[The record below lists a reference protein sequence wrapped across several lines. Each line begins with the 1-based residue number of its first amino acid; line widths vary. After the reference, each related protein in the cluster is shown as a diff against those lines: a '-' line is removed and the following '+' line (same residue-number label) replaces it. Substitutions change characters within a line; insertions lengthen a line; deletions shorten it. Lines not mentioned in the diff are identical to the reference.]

1 MDKANPTAKR
11 ALPGISIRNGPIEEM
26 DIDGPVGNELAVNG
40 TATGKRKARQ
50 SLGNGKS
57 KNYKEVSSDEGGNE
71 PLVCFILHKD
81 QARGVALLTLDRA
94 SGVVHPAAKVKQP
107 LGQTLMIHHWC
118 QRSRRPSL
126 RPL

>member
-1 MDKANPTAKR
+1 MDKANPTPKR
-11 ALPGISIRNGPIEEM
+11 ALPGISIRNGPVDEM
-26 DIDGPVGNELAVNG
+26 DIDDPGDHDLAVTG

-50 SLGNGKS
+50 SLTNGKG

-71 PLVCFILHKD
+71 PLVCLTPHEA
-81 QARGVALLTLDRA
+81 QARGLALLTLDRA
-94 SGVVHPAAKVKQP
+94 SGVVHPAAKAKQP
-107 LGQTLMIHHWC
+107 LSQTLMIHRWC